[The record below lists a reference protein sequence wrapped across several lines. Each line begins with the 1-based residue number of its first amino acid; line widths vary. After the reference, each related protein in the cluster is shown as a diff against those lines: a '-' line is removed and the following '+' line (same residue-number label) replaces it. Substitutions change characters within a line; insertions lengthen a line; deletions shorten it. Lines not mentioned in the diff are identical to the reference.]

1 MSTIWII
8 REPRSGSTWLTHH
21 VAKQLGLLH
30 FFIDRTVVGASPAES
45 ELGLEFDSEVLL
57 KEVNKFPKDST
68 IFSTH
73 FFTMLR
79 IMDKFE
85 DPIIIRCARRN
96 KLEQFLSDYLAK
108 TTNYS
113 FTNITTDEQ
122 QQTTREIFEQLTETR
137 LLVPK
142 KDLVEYLRIKKR
154 NEVLWD
160 TYATKFKNFTVYY
173 EDLCENGVDIA
184 PINLYNC
191 RVEENG
197 HTEKLPEYKT
207 KVFLNYDMIQNWIK
221 DY

>member
-30 FFIDRTVVGASPAES
+30 FFIDRTVVGSSPAES
-45 ELGLEFDSEVLL
+45 ELEFDIEVLS
-57 KEVNKFPKDST
+57 KEVSKFPKDST

-73 FFTMLR
+73 FFTMLH
-79 IMDKFE
+79 IMDRFE
-85 DPIIIRCARRN
+85 DPIIIRCTRRN

-122 QQTTREIFEQLTETR
+122 QQTTREIFEQLIETR

-191 RVEENG
+191 RIEESG

>member
-8 REPRSGSTWLTHH
+8 REPRSGSTWLTYR
-21 VAKQLGLLH
+21 VAKQLGLPH
-30 FFIDRTVVGASPAES
+30 FFIDRTVVGSSPIDS
-45 ELGLEFDSEVLL
+45 ELEFDIEVLL
-57 KEVNKFPKDST
+57 KEVNQFPKDST

-79 IMDKFE
+79 IMDRFE

-96 KLEQFLSDYLAK
+96 KLDQFLSDYLAK
-108 TTNYS
+108 STNYS
-113 FTNITTDEQ
+113 FTNITTDEHQ
-122 QQTTREIFEQLTETR
+122 KTTRELFEQLTETR

-142 KDLVEYLRIKKR
+142 RDLVEYLRIKKR

-184 PINLYNC
+184 PLNLYNC
-191 RVEENG
+191 RIEENG